1 MKRIVVGGMLLALW
15 ATAALAQT
23 SPPPPEQPQLTLP
36 PGLANM
42 PEAKWGASD
51 LPTGLSNE
59 RSQRD
64 WDTPTPPGWTNANS
78 QGWQNGGGPTSVGA
92 GHSSMA
98 GGKGKGK

>member
-1 MKRIVVGGMLLALW
+1 MKKIVAGGMLLGLL
-15 ATAALAQT
+15 ATAASAQTT
-23 SPPPPEQPQLTLP
+23 SPPPELTLP

-42 PEAKWGASD
+42 PETKWGTSD

-64 WDTPTPPGWTNANS
+64 WDTPPGWTNANS
-78 QGWQNGGGPTSVGA
+78 QGWQNGGGTTSGGA